1 MMPLTYDL
9 SLNPKGGIRVRS
21 YVAPKTKEYERYK
34 MKQSKLFE
42 RISFLSHSFNGD
54 DNGKSD
60 KKR

>member
-1 MMPLTYDL
+1 MPLTYDI

-42 RISFLSHSFNGD
+42 RIRRDYIADEKTSRFKVL
-54 DNGKSD
+54 
-60 KKR
+60 R